1 MFIYVFVVSSI
12 LQSQFIEKGFKKTEN
27 FEHSVVLLL
36 FLCTVDKVNNLR
48 WNENQMQGLLGDIP
62 MAMMVTRSTNE
73 YTGSSPYF
81 RVNDCIS
88 SEHRNKRI
96 RYQLKVAVKS
106 RDKFQ
111 LEYSITEFKKAEL
124 SDDDM
129 DLEKAQK
136 LLKQIGAK
144 EGVIQ
149 TLFVLHF
156 VIACL
161 VCS

>member
-1 MFIYVFVVSSI
+1 MVSSI
-12 LQSQFIEKGFKKTEN
+12 LQSQFIEKGFKKTEI
-27 FEHSVVLLL
+27 FEHSVVLPL

-62 MAMMVTRSTNE
+62 MATMVTRSTNE

-81 RVNDCIS
+81 RVNDCVS

-156 VIACL
+156 VIAWL

>member
-1 MFIYVFVVSSI
+1 M
-12 LQSQFIEKGFKKTEN
+12 
-27 FEHSVVLLL
+27 
-36 FLCTVDKVNNLR
+36 
-48 WNENQMQGLLGDIP
+48 
-62 MAMMVTRSTNE
+62 
-73 YTGSSPYF
+73 
-81 RVNDCIS
+81 
-88 SEHRNKRI
+88 
-96 RYQLKVAVKS
+96 KS

-149 TLFVLHF
+149 TLFMLHF